1 MVLYRYGE
9 TASNAPNIQKGE
21 HMQRPRSTRNRI
33 NRTFVRHYELV
44 RYYHKES
51 DTFHEAEILWY
62 EFQERPA
69 LPGVE
74 IEVLAKHDTRV
85 LLSMSYEDFLD
96 KATVITQ
103 EEI

>member
-1 MVLYRYGE
+1 
-9 TASNAPNIQKGE
+9 
-21 HMQRPRSTRNRI
+21 MQRPRSTRNRI

-51 DTFHEAEILWY
+51 DTFHEAEIIWY

-103 EEI
+103 EDI